1 MKRKSRAC
9 PALSLLC
16 RQSFSGGS
24 AAQPI
29 LASRRQILT
38 ELFLASTTNLHHRR
52 PPVNSWHRISP
63 CAYSLS
69 RIFSRI
75 GTSDA
80 RNYEC
85 GSCRDLRVI
94 QRFRPG
100 MMNLP
105 LFLRF
110 HHLTHI
116 SSGLLVEQWKF
127 NTSAMHQLTNGIHQ
141 GCLSLILARSIID

>member
-1 MKRKSRAC
+1 MKRKYRTC
-9 PALSLLC
+9 PALSPFV
-16 RQSFSGGS
+16 SSKFSGGS
-24 AAQPI
+24 AAQPT
-29 LASRRQILT
+29 LASWRRILT

-52 PPVNSWHRISP
+52 PPINSWHKISP
-63 CAYSLS
+63 CTYSLS

-116 SSGLLVEQWKF
+116 SSGLLAEQWKF
-127 NTSAMHQLTNGIHQ
+127 NTSIMYQLTNGIHQ
-141 GCLSLILARSIID
+141 GCLSLILA

>member
-1 MKRKSRAC
+1 MKRKYRTC
-9 PALSLLC
+9 PALSPFVL
-16 RQSFSGGS
+16 SKFSGGS
-24 AAQPI
+24 AAQPT

-52 PPVNSWHRISP
+52 PPVNSWHKILP
-63 CAYSLS
+63 CAYSFS
-69 RIFSRI
+69 RISSRI

-94 QRFRPG
+94 QRFRLG

-110 HHLTHI
+110 HRLTRI
-116 SSGLLVEQWKF
+116 SSGLPVEQWKF
-127 NTSAMHQLTNGIHQ
+127 NTSIMHQLTNGIHQ
-141 GCLSLILARSIID
+141 GCLSLILA